1 MKSTFLTRAAAAAA
15 AALLLLAPLASA
27 APPPHPRP
35 EDPVVTYDGHQVFRV
50 ANAPRALED
59 ELGRR
64 RLHTMRAGG
73 DLDVVVPPDQ
83 AAAFSAAR
91 RGLDAQL
98 LHADLGALIRRES
111 RPGPYV
117 RDGGSSLHRRRGEV
131 GAALPD
137 MSWFDSYHPYDDHLQ
152 YWRDL
157 QAAFPNNSRITELD
171 GKSHEGRP
179 LHLFQMWGDNGPSPV
194 GTKPVVLWHSTV
206 HAREWITTM
215 VVEYLTHQLIS
226 GYKTNQ
232 PNPTRFLDEYDF
244 YIVPFH
250 NPDGF
255 VHTQTT
261 NRLWRKN
268 RQPREG
274 TTCVGTDNNRNWAFQ
289 WDHPLDGGSVSSDPC
304 GETFRGR
311 AGGDTPENRALASL
325 SARLA
330 ARPAGIRSYVDWHSY
345 SQLILLPWGFS
356 CRPEDL
362 PANLPRQREVGAGYA
377 AAINATTGM
386 PYQVGPSCEVLYYS
400 TGSGRDYHAGAHN
413 ATFSWSVELR
423 PRTAAEGGFVL
434 QPEFIRP
441 TAEEHWAGMQW
452 VLNDILK
459 D

>member
-1 MKSTFLTRAAAAAA
+1 MKSTLLTTAAAA
-15 AALLLLAPLASA
+15 AALLLAPLASA
-27 APPPHPRP
+27 VAPRR
-35 EDPVVTYDGHQVFRV
+35 EEEPVVTYDGHHVFRV
-50 ANAPRALED
+50 ANAPATLED
-59 ELGRR
+59 ELGRQQ
-64 RLHTMRAGG
+64 LPTWRAGS
-73 DLDVVVPPDQ
+73 DVDVVVPPDQ
-83 AAAFSAAR
+83 AAAFAAAR
-91 RGLDAQL
+91 GPDARL

-111 RPGPYV
+111 RPGPYS
-117 RDGGSSLHRRRGEV
+117 RDGGLHRRDDG
-131 GAALPD
+131 ALPD
-137 MSWFDSYHPYDDHLQ
+137 LSWFDSYHPYDDHLQ

-171 GKSHEGRP
+171 GRSHEGRA
-179 LHLFQMWGDNGPSPV
+179 LHVFQMWGDNNNGGPSEP

-215 VVEYLTHQLIS
+215 VVEYLTYQLIS
-226 GYKTNQ
+226 GYRAGR
-232 PNPTRFLDEYDF
+232 PNPTRFLDAYDF

-255 VHTQTT
+255 VYTQTT

-268 RQPREG
+268 RQPRPG
-274 TTCVGTDNNRNWAFQ
+274 TACVGTDNNRNWDFQ

-311 AGGDTPENRALASL
+311 AAGDTPENRALATL

-330 ARPAGIRSYVDWHSY
+330 SRPAGIRSYVDWHSY

-356 CRPEDL
+356 CKAEDL

-377 AAINATTGM
+377 AAINATSGV

-400 TGSGRDYHAGAHN
+400 TGSGRDYHAGTYN

-423 PRTAAEGGFVL
+423 PRTASEGGFVL